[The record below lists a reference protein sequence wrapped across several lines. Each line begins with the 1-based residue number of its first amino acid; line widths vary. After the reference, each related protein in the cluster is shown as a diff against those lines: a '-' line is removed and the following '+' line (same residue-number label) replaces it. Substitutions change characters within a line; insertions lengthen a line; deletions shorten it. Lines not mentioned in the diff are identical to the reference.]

1 MAKASKKPAAAPQ
14 ASRRDETAPRSSLVL
29 RVFDTVFRFLA
40 SLKLAV
46 LTLAALATALAYAT
60 IFERNHGTAAA
71 QEYVYQT
78 RGFSVLLAFL
88 GANILCA
95 ALIRFPWKTRQI
107 GFVVTHAGL
116 LLLLVGCWYA
126 KVTSDEGQVAISEGD
141 VKDEVQRNDQPVVR
155 VRQVNPDNPQETP
168 YVWELPFL
176 PGAFA
181 WGPGNPRPYP
191 LLNTFNPFSLVGG
204 NDSPREVLTKP
215 KDPFQLVATSHIP
228 ASAPARQHLAD
239 PSGLP
244 MAKIRVTFK
253 APGMHEARE
262 MFQDDEERWFTPDR
276 RINKFVRSAGPA
288 QVSFSYVDRPE
299 LVDDF
304 LNPPADPG
312 NDGAARFRYA
322 DKSGKT
328 RTHDWKLDG
337 QEGKSITLT
346 DSDLTVKYLGR
357 VAFPA
362 AEGGLTHAL
371 GAAEIPLAEFEVSKA
386 GGAVVKH
393 FALAGLPMFPNV
405 IPTAAKPTDAP
416 PQAMVSI
423 SYDLPPTLESKGAG
437 LLGSIE
443 LLGTDDGALR
453 YRVWGRGDPGKTL
466 GQIRSKGEL
475 RPGQEVAAFGG
486 GPGSGPVAISFGV
499 DEYLARGVEKEICE
513 PVVLP
518 RGQMGNGL
526 AASRVEMTVTGP
538 DGNPVTRDFYIR
550 RSPSYDPAWQT
561 VTFPGA
567 AYQVAYD
574 VDRRPLGFELKLIDF
589 DRTFDPGTEQA
600 SRFQS
605 DVRLT
610 DKEAGIVDRPYRI
623 QMNDP
628 LIHRGYRF
636 YQSSYV
642 REQDPRTGQ
651 ETGRVQSVLQVG
663 RNPGRATIY
672 SGCILVVLGAF
683 LQFIMRS
690 GLFSDGGRRER
701 ARAAARQLEAA
712 RKRGE
717 IADPHVVE
725 AAFAAGVSTRVD
737 HDDEPL

>member
-1 MAKASKKPAAAPQ
+1 M
-14 ASRRDETAPRSSLVL
+14 R
-29 RVFDTVFRFLA
+29 RVFDAVFRFLA

-46 LTLAALATALAYAT
+46 LTLGALAAALAYAT
-60 IFERNHGTAAA
+60 IFERNYGTAAA

-78 RGFSVLLAFL
+78 RGFAILLAFL

-95 ALIRFPWKTRQI
+95 ALIRYPWKKRQI

-116 LLLLVGCWYA
+116 LVLLAGCWYA
-126 KVTSDEGQVAISEGD
+126 KVSSDEGQVAISEGD
-141 VKDEVQRNDQPVVR
+141 VKDEVQRNDQPIVR
-155 VRQVNPDNPQETP
+155 VRQVNPDNPREALRE
-168 YVWELPFL
+168 WELPFH

-181 WGPGNPRPYP
+181 WGPGSPRPYP
-191 LLNTFNPFSLVGG
+191 LLDTINPFSLLSGT
-204 NDSPREVLTKP
+204 DKPREVLTKP

-228 ASAPARQHLAD
+228 ASAPAREHLAD

-244 MAKIRVTFK
+244 MAKIRVVFK
-253 APGMHEARE
+253 APGMPEARD
-262 MFQDDEERWFTPDR
+262 MFQDDEERWFTLDR
-276 RINKFVRSAGPA
+276 RIYKVTRSAGPA
-288 QVSFSYVDRPE
+288 QASFSYVDRPE

-322 DKSGKT
+322 DKSGKA
-328 RTHDWKLDG
+328 RIHDWKLDG
-337 QEGKSITLT
+337 QAGKSITLP
-346 DSDLTVKYLGR
+346 DSDLTVKHLGR
-357 VAFPA
+357 VAFPTSEA
-362 AEGGLTHAL
+362 GLTRAL
-371 GAAEIPLAEFEVSKA
+371 GAAELPLAEFEVSKA

-405 IPTAAKPTDAP
+405 IPTAEKPGEA
-416 PQAMVSI
+416 PQALVSI
-423 SYDLPPTLESKGAG
+423 GYDLPPTLESKGAG

-443 LLGTDDGALR
+443 VLGTDDGVLR

-466 GQIRSKGEL
+466 GKIRSKGEL

-486 GPGSGPVAISFGV
+486 GVGSGPVAISFQV
-499 DEYLARGVEKEICE
+499 DEYLTRGIEKEICE

-526 AASRVEMTVTGP
+526 AASRVEVTVKGP
-538 DGNPVTRDFYIR
+538 DGTPVTHDFFIR
-550 RSPSYDPAWQT
+550 RSPSYDPLWQT
-561 VTFPGA
+561 VTFPDA
-567 AYQVAYD
+567 VYQIAYD

-610 DKEAGIVDRPYRI
+610 DKEAGIVDQPYRI

-672 SGCILVVLGAF
+672 LGCILVVLGTL
-683 LQFIMRS
+683 LQYVMRS

-701 ARAAARQLEAA
+701 ERAAARQLEAV
-712 RKRGE
+712 RKQGE
-717 IADPHVVE
+717 IVDPHAVE
-725 AAFAAGVSTRVD
+725 AATTAGVSLRAD